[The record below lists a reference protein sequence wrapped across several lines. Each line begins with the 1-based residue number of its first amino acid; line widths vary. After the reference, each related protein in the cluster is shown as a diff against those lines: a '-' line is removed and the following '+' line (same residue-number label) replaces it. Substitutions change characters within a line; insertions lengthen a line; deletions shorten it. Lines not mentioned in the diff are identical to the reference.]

1 MDVLQE
7 AHEEAKRI
15 FASAQPEYWYR
26 TVEMV
31 RVVNSGRVFDA
42 VYDAMHAG
50 ARFSLDNRAEEA
62 VYIHYTAGALYALVA
77 ATLESKRCNSTAK

>member
-1 MDVLQE
+1 MDILQE

-15 FASAQPEYWYR
+15 FASAQPEYWCR
-26 TVEMV
+26 TDEMV
-31 RVVNSGRVFDA
+31 RVVHSGKVLDA

-50 ARFSLDNRAEEA
+50 AKFSLDNRAEEA